1 MNKWKIIRI
10 IVGVI
15 FAVTIVATLDIYLK
29 PLPYGYAYE
38 SNNGHSSYIFYEDGT
53 YKYFYTNFDN
63 EVIETEFKYTINA
76 NKTEMDG
83 LAVSKF
89 NHFEIILEDG
99 SIYFCKSATRIL
111 VVLIFWY
118 IILTVFFV
126 LSFAWEK
133 GETEKQSNK

>member
-15 FAVTIVATLDIYLK
+15 FAVTIVATLGIYLK
-29 PLPYGYAYE
+29 PLTYGYAYE

-53 YKYFYTNFDN
+53 YKCFYTNFDN

-89 NHFEIILEDG
+89 NHFEIILEDR